1 MQGFA
6 AALEK
11 CYRYMTQITAICR
24 KLIRLC
30 GDDETERNE
39 TMYSPTISWMA
50 AAPRNVIMT
59 RAEKTG
65 VGGQSIG
72 KIALAALAAFV
83 AIAANIQT
91 STTA

>member
-1 MQGFA
+1 
-6 AALEK
+6 
-11 CYRYMTQITAICR
+11 
-24 KLIRLC
+24 
-30 GDDETERNE
+30 
-39 TMYSPTISWMA
+39 MYSPTISWMA

-72 KIALAALAAFV
+72 KIALAALAEFV

>member
-1 MQGFA
+1 
-6 AALEK
+6 
-11 CYRYMTQITAICR
+11 
-24 KLIRLC
+24 
-30 GDDETERNE
+30 
-39 TMYSPTISWMA
+39 MYSPTISWMA

-91 STTA
+91 STTALSQEGTSATLAVGNG